1 LKAKVLIFF
10 LCKCIFTTNSKG
22 QQVNVKWY
30 GVGKVYANDET
41 NDYLSELLLQ
51 QTGNKVSGLY
61 NYFFKDIHIS
71 CNIKGTYNPTSRLL
85 IIHMLPVLNYS
96 SKGINNADCEMVGA
110 FTLKVSKIDA
120 TLTGAFMPTNVH
132 RFSCPDILVKFTKS
146 NAEGIM
152 EKIEKKALV
161 LEGDPQP
168 LPIVAN
174 TKQPD
179 ARPQQKPVVKIEP
192 IDDLFKRRFSF
203 KEIPVVSDS
212 ILVSLYDN
220 SEIDFDTVSLFW
232 NKKLIAYKQLLTDK
246 PINFRLPVDSLE
258 EISMFAENL
267 GKLPPNTA
275 LLIVYDGETRHEIP
289 ITSDYVINGT
299 VRFRKVKK
307 E

>member
-1 LKAKVLIFF
+1 MKATALILLFCSLFF
-10 LCKCIFTTNSKG
+10 AGSGIAQN
-22 QQVNVKWY
+22 VNGKWY
-30 GVGKVYANDET
+30 GVGKVYSDDES

-51 QTGNKVSGLY
+51 QTGNKITGLY

-71 CNIKGTYNPTSRLL
+71 CNIKGTYNPSSRLL

-120 TLTGAFMPTNVH
+120 TLSGAFMPTNVH

-146 NAEGIM
+146 DAEGIM
-152 EKIEKKALV
+152 GKIVKKPLM
-161 LEGDPQP
+161 LEGEPEP
-168 LPIVAN
+168 VPVAAI
-174 TKQPD
+174 TQTIEP
-179 ARPQQKPVVKIEP
+179 APQQKPIVKIEP
-192 IDDLFKRRFSF
+192 VDDLNKRRFTV
-203 KEIPVVSDS
+203 KEIPVISDS

-232 NKKLIAYKQLLTDK
+232 NKKLIAYRQMLTDK
-246 PINFRLPVDSLE
+246 PINFKLPVDSLE

-267 GKLPPNTA
+267 GTLPPNTA

-289 ITSDYVINGT
+289 ITSDFVVNGT